1 MLKHCCV
8 LYVVIQQ
15 SEMPTRFRASS
26 FSLCSS
32 EVLAI
37 AKYFSRCEGKS
48 ERLQVQIKQVQIEG
62 CWKARACW
70 KSETGELSGRPVSS
84 NTPSCGWVGAEPI
97 VGQVNRDHSTTS
109 RWTLA
114 YMQFQA
120 YFKLHQPGE
129 RFARFSVPGLH
140 IFQQED
146 CTRPPLWQWFPHQC
160 QINIDNLDV

>member
-8 LYVVIQQ
+8 LYVVIQK

-26 FSLCSS
+26 FSLRSS

-120 YFKLHQPGE
+120 YFQASCINPEK
-129 RFARFSVPGLH
+129 GLH
-140 IFQQED
+140 AF
-146 CTRPPLWQWFPHQC
+146 QC
-160 QINIDNLDV
+160 QVCTSSNRRIVQGRPSGSGFHTSAK